1 MWGCLL
7 QHWNFNKYLD
17 WKFNLL
23 FKPISK
29 ISPQT
34 KVNNIHVVKKFS
46 RRRAKLFAKKTSK
59 DLLLG
64 FKQYKSNNLVNIDQ
78 CIILQPQILDS
89 LKKLNSL

>member
-1 MWGCLL
+1 MFKRSHVTNGGKLGMRSYSANSFYQKL
-7 QHWNFNKYLD
+7 IEATGKEPEWNFNKYLE

-46 RRRAKLFAKKTSK
+46 RRRAKLFAKKTS
-59 DLLLG
+59 
-64 FKQYKSNNLVNIDQ
+64 I
-78 CIILQPQILDS
+78 
-89 LKKLNSL
+89 